1 MFHRPL
7 FYIVSLYTCVTLS
20 DFLIHKKFIFKL
32 TKAPLQTIKK
42 TIFSYITVTTSI
54 GNVRMLAMTSSTSST
69 VSVQLMILSRHT
81 SASLMLH

>member
-1 MFHRPL
+1 MFHLPL

-54 GNVRMLAMTSSTSST
+54 GNVRMLAMTSSNRYST
-69 VSVQLMILSRHT
+69 AHDFYPITPVHL
-81 SASLMLH
+81 